1 MKHSM
6 APLPDC
12 AAPEAAQALAIKPL
26 ADTLLTG
33 TSLAT
38 TNLPADGRSVRDRLV
53 LLTPRVEMTDKA
65 HPILL

>member
-6 APLPDC
+6 TYHLTARPL
-12 AAPEAAQALAIKPL
+12 EAAQALAIKPP

-38 TNLPADGRSVRDRLV
+38 TNLPADGKSVRDRLV